1 MVRSHNQRRA
11 RRRRNGLAA
20 WNPPYYSV
28 QEGPLAP
35 DDAPTMATEWF
46 VEALDG
52 GTCIVRVVHSLFADT
67 DDWNNQ
73 LTSTESGWPTNID

>member
-1 MVRSHNQRRA
+1 
-11 RRRRNGLAA
+11 
-20 WNPPYYSV
+20 
-28 QEGPLAP
+28 
-35 DDAPTMATEWF
+35 MATEWF